1 MPDARH
7 VDPRL
12 GMWYCCLP
20 GSCKLPYMIFQ
31 LTDDRDIDLKL
42 KNHAFGL
49 MALIAHTSNSDRS
62 RVLSLESACLP
73 SKRNRKSPGC

>member
-1 MPDARH
+1 MGIDF
-7 VDPRL
+7 
-12 GMWYCCLP
+12 
-20 GSCKLPYMIFQ
+20 KLAVTDRPSMI
-31 LTDDRDIDLKL
+31 LKLHKMKYIDLKL